1 MELILERKELNDKST
16 IGELSINGIPECFV
30 LEDSVRDIKIDGKTA
45 IPYGR
50 YKIVVTKSNRFS
62 KMAGHDVYLPL
73 LLNVPNYEGVR
84 IHTGNKP
91 EDTEGCLLPGTEKGT
106 NQVMN
111 SKTAFIKLNDKIN
124 LALKT
129 EEVWIT
135 IKSHNI

>member
-1 MELILERKELNDKST
+1 MELILERKDLNDKST
-16 IGELSINGIPECFV
+16 IGELSINGVTECFI
-30 LEDSVRDIKIDGKTA
+30 LEDTVRDVKIDGKTA

-50 YKIVVTKSNRFS
+50 YKIIVTKSNRFS

-129 EEVWIT
+129 EDVWIT
-135 IKSHNI
+135 IKSNNI